1 MKAVEAANQRDML
14 QVLLSIESVHEY
26 TAFFSQYIN
35 QKYRVKPI
43 TSPISKFFNPKAI
56 IVTGEHG
63 DQLFGRHLLKSYVRK
78 GSAHLDY
85 RDYLPIILTERF
97 GNPLDA
103 YRVMRYLEPQ
113 IAAAPVPI
121 RTLFD
126 CIWWLNFSLKWQQA
140 SLRLPVFRRKKV
152 QKTYESMRHF
162 FGDQRFQAWSL
173 ANPTVRSTF
182 VWKHYKDVAKQYILQ
197 FTGDL
202 AYYCNKKKVPS
213 LRQLMIDPKLKKQYR
228 IQAFMSEDFQPIFN
242 LVEK

>member
-63 DQLFGRHLLKSYVRK
+63 DQLFGRHLLKSYVSK

-103 YRVMRYLEPQ
+103 YRVM
-113 IAAAPVPI
+113 
-121 RTLFD
+121 
-126 CIWWLNFSLKWQQA
+126 
-140 SLRLPVFRRKKV
+140 
-152 QKTYESMRHF
+152 
-162 FGDQRFQAWSL
+162 G
-173 ANPTVRSTF
+173 
-182 VWKHYKDVAKQYILQ
+182 
-197 FTGDL
+197 
-202 AYYCNKKKVPS
+202 
-213 LRQLMIDPKLKKQYR
+213 
-228 IQAFMSEDFQPIFN
+228 
-242 LVEK
+242 